1 MCSPSRGAT
10 FPAVALDRLRNAADG
25 DLRTDLLVALA
36 LAVAVQA
43 EIWIWWVEAE
53 QGATPLA
60 AVFGLALAVPLV
72 WRRRRRLPAL
82 VACVAVYAAWI
93 LVSPPRGSLAPYLVL
108 LVATYSVAAHGS
120 ARASWVG
127 LALSVA
133 AEVLLVVRTT
143 NDLAD
148 YAFILTF
155 LVGSWL
161 AGRGMRIR
169 QQRADEL
176 FRRAVRAEVEREEQA
191 REAVAAERGR
201 IARELHDV
209 ISHSVSVMVVQAGAA
224 EQVLDS
230 DPDQVRTSLRAIQQT
245 GRDARL
251 ELRRMLGLL
260 RTGEDG
266 PGLGPQPGLA
276 QLADLAA
283 HLRSSGVRLDV
294 RTEGAPVP
302 LPAGLDLAAYRIAQ
316 EAVTNALRHAGPGR
330 VSVTISYGRD
340 VLEIDVADDG
350 GPGGADAG
358 DGFGLRGMAERAALY
373 GGTLEHGPRAGGGY
387 RVHSRLPLPQVDSSA
402 GVP

>member
-1 MCSPSRGAT
+1 VALERLRGA
-10 FPAVALDRLRNAADG
+10 ADV

-36 LAVAVQA
+36 LAGAIQA
-43 EIWIWWVEAE
+43 EVWIWWVEAE
-53 QGATPLA
+53 QGAKPLA
-60 AVFGLALAVPLV
+60 AVLGLALAVPLV
-72 WRRRRRLPAL
+72 WRRRRPLLAL
-82 VACVAVYAAWI
+82 VACVAVYAVWI
-93 LVSPPRGSLAPYLVL
+93 LVEPPRGSLTPYVVV

-120 ARASWVG
+120 ARNSWIG

-133 AEVLLVVRTT
+133 AEVLLVTRTT

-155 LVGSWL
+155 LLGAWL

-169 QQRADEL
+169 QQRADQL
-176 FRRAVRAEVEREEQA
+176 FQRAVRAEVEREEKA
-191 REAVAAERGR
+191 RAAVAEERGR

-224 EQVLDS
+224 EQVLDT
-230 DPDQVRTSLRAIQQT
+230 DRDQVRTSLRAIQQT

-251 ELRRMLGLL
+251 ELNRMLGLL
-260 RTGEDG
+260 RTGDDG

-283 HLRSSGVRLDV
+283 QLRNSGVQLDV
-294 RTEGAPVP
+294 RTEGAVVP

-316 EAVTNALRHAGPGR
+316 EAVTNSLRHAGPGR
-330 VSVTISYGRD
+330 VAVTISYGRD
-340 VLEIDVADDG
+340 VLEIDVSDDG
-350 GPGGADAG
+350 GPGDAHAG

-373 GGTLEHGPRAGGGY
+373 GGALEHGPRAGGGY

>member
-1 MCSPSRGAT
+1 M
-10 FPAVALDRLRNAADG
+10 ALDRFRGAADV

-43 EIWIWWVEAE
+43 EIWIWWDEAE
-53 QGATPLA
+53 AGAKPLA

-72 WRRRRRLPAL
+72 GRRRRPLLAL
-82 VACVAVYAAWI
+82 VACVAVYATWI
-93 LVSPPRGSLAPYLVL
+93 LVSPPRGSLAPYLVM

-127 LALSVA
+127 LVLSVA

-143 NDLAD
+143 NSLAD

-155 LVGSWL
+155 LVGAWL

-169 QQRADEL
+169 QQRADSCSGGRSGPRSNA
-176 FRRAVRAEVEREEQA
+176 RRRRVT
-191 REAVAAERGR
+191 AVAEERGR
-201 IARELHDV
+201 IARELHDL

-230 DPDQVRTSLRAIQQT
+230 DRDQVRISLRAIQQT

-260 RTGEDG
+260 RTGDDG

-283 HLRSSGVRLDV
+283 QSRSSGVQLDV

-316 EAVTNALRHAGPGR
+316 EAVTNSLRHAGPPRLGDDQLRPRRPRDRR
-330 VSVTISYGRD
+330 VR
-340 VLEIDVADDG
+340 
-350 GPGGADAG
+350 
-358 DGFGLRGMAERAALY
+358 RR
-373 GGTLEHGPRAGGGY
+373 R
-387 RVHSRLPLPQVDSSA
+387 SRRRRCR
-402 GVP
+402 